1 MWCMLTADLLKYFN
15 EEDLLLTRLEED
27 NVNGE
32 AVSDSAAQ
40 TERITDS
47 GAATAPGS
55 IDSSPTAAKPAV
67 SGLPAEA
74 TASAASAPVSHLPAT
89 AAVVDTMRR

>member
-1 MWCMLTADLLKYFN
+1 MVSADLLKYFN
-15 EEDLLLTRLEED
+15 EEDLLLSRLEED

-32 AVSDSAAQ
+32 AATDSAAQ

-55 IDSSPTAAKPAV
+55 MDSSPTAAQPVV

-74 TASAASAPVSHLPAT
+74 AASAASAPVFLPPAT
-89 AAVVDTMRR
+89 VAVVDTMRR